1 MTASDPGREWQK
13 DSQMKVVISSL
24 IAAGFVIGQPLLA
37 DEQQDV
43 ADLRALDQ
51 AYAAEWMRGNAD
63 GVLALFTDD
72 ATLVPH
78 HGDTPIKGRHAIR
91 KFWFNPEYPPTKIQE
106 WLRRPAE
113 VLVLGDV
120 GVVRG
125 RARLIWDYDGTRTT
139 NPEGNYVLIAVRGTQ
154 GWRIRMLTW
163 NDDPRSWLQEPI
175 EKD

>member
-1 MTASDPGREWQK
+1 
-13 DSQMKVVISSL
+13 MKVVISSL
-24 IAAGFVIGQPLLA
+24 IAAAFVIGQPLLA

-43 ADLRALDQ
+43 ADLRALDK
-51 AYAAEWMRGNAD
+51 AYAAEWMSGNAD

-78 HGDTPIKGRHAIR
+78 HGDTPIKGRQAIR
-91 KFWFNPEYPPTKIQE
+91 KFWFNPEYPPTIIQE
-106 WLRRPAE
+106 WLRQPVE
-113 VLVLGDV
+113 VLVSGDV

-125 RARLIWDYDGTRTT
+125 RAQLIWDYDGTRTT
-139 NPEGNYVLIAVRGTQ
+139 IPEGNYVLIAVRGTR

-175 EKD
+175 EQD